1 MARGAAVNLA
11 KALDFIHRDG
21 KLVEDFAV
29 MVDSFYSGEMQRR
42 IKKHGRVTRGEY
54 EAIAIGQERIRGVIP
69 QNFLP
74 ERVHNR
80 REAHRGAGMAGVCLL
95 HSVDGKRADGV
106 DGELRYIRLAGDC
119 LVHNGS
125 LGVRESCS
133 RCKLD
138 AAPLQP
144 EAGYLTPK

>member
-42 IKKHGRVTRGEY
+42 IKKHGRVTCGKN
-54 EAIAIGQERIRGVIP
+54 EAITIGPERIRRIVT

-74 ERVHNR
+74 ERVHHR
-80 REAHRGAGMAGVCLL
+80 CEAHRCAGMAGVCLL
-95 HSVDGKRADGV
+95 HSVDGKRADSV
-106 DGELRYIRLAGDC
+106 DGELRNIRLAGDC
-119 LVHNGS
+119 LAHDGS

-138 AAPLQP
+138 VAPLQP